1 MTEVALGGVFTAG
14 VLTFLSP
21 CVLPIVPV
29 YLGILAGGAEDALA
43 PSRLRPLLATALFAL
58 GFSLVFSLIG
68 LSATFVGRFLVTHK
82 LIFQQVGGVLVLL
95 LGLRFVGYLR
105 IPWLDGGGGDGG
117 MFERWKTRFHYLNAF
132 VLGLVFALA
141 WSPCIGSVLGA
152 VLTYTSLKTTN
163 AFEGMGYLATYSLG
177 FAVPLMVLAIFAGP
191 ALAWLKRAKRFL
203 PVFEK
208 VTGALLVA
216 TGFLLITDR
225 MGLIDAAFTQPAE
238 APVQLARAVAKQ
250 KAASASATTAI
261 GPERGQKRPN
271 GPAVGATCAGAG
283 DEAGGTCADPAA
295 AVKQPTMYEFFSPS
309 CTICKQMIPSVTALQ
324 NECAGRPLKIELVD
338 VTTEAGKALARKY
351 RVGGIPVFVFE
362 DATGKELARLV
373 GYQPYT
379 ALQQS
384 MAVLTGDQCKGY
396 RPLDELK

>member
-14 VLTFLSP
+14 LLTFVSP

-29 YLGILAGGAEDALA
+29 YLGILAGGAEDGLK
-43 PSRLRPLLATALFAL
+43 PSRIRPLLATVLFAL

-68 LSATFVGRFLVTHK
+68 LSATLVGRFLVTHK
-82 LIFQQVGGVLVLL
+82 LLFQQVGGVLVLL
-95 LGLRFVGYLR
+95 LGLRFMGYLR
-105 IPWLDGGGGDGG
+105 IPWLDGGGGGG
-117 MFERWKTRFHYLNAF
+117 MFDRWKTRFHYLNAF

-177 FAVPLMVLAIFAGP
+177 FAVPLLVLAIFAGP
-191 ALAWLKRAKRFL
+191 ALAWLKRARRFL

-208 VTGALLVA
+208 ITGGLLVA
-216 TGFLLITDR
+216 TGFLLVTDR
-225 MGLIDAAFTQPAE
+225 MGLLDAAFSQPAE
-238 APVQLARAVAKQ
+238 PPVQLARAVAKQ
-250 KAASASATTAI
+250 KAATTALAQA
-261 GPERGQKRPN
+261 GTGKA
-271 GPAVGATCAGAG
+271 GSPAVGATCAGGG
-283 DEAGGTCADPAA
+283 DESGGACTDPGAA
-295 AVKQPTMYEFFSPS
+295 PKVPTMYEFFSPS
-309 CTICKQMIPSVTALQ
+309 CTICKQMIPTVMALQ
-324 NECAGRPLKIELVD
+324 NECAGRAVKIELVD
-338 VTTEAGKALARKY
+338 VTTETGKALARKY

-362 DATGKELARLV
+362 DTGGKELARLV
-373 GYQPYT
+373 GYQPYS

-396 RPLDELK
+396 RPLDELR